1 MNKTILVVED
11 EDRMRE
17 IISDYLKS
25 NHFSVIEASDGQQ
38 ALTIF
43 EQENVDL
50 IVLDIMM
57 PNMDGWS
64 VCKKIRKDS
73 DVPII
78 ILTARSDE
86 EDELMGL
93 ELGADEY
100 VTKPISPKVL
110 VARAVNLLKRANGT
124 LGKASS
130 TVKIGRMEILKNA
143 RIVKID
149 DEKLA
154 FSQKEYDLLLYLIEN
169 KGTVL
174 SREMIL
180 NRIWGFDYFGDE
192 RVVDTHIK
200 KIRRKLK
207 AQATKIQTV
216 IGVGYRFEVDE

>member
-1 MNKTILVVED
+1 MDKTVLLVED

-25 NHFSVIEASDGQQ
+25 YNFSVLEASDGQQ
-38 ALTIF
+38 ALAIF
-43 EQENVDL
+43 GQENIDL

-57 PNMDGWS
+57 PKLDGWS
-64 VCKKIRKDS
+64 VCRKIRKDS

-86 EDELMGL
+86 DDELMGL

-124 LGKASS
+124 LGKASAK
-130 TVKIGRMEILKNA
+130 VRIGRLEILKDA
-143 RIVKID
+143 RIVKLD
-149 DEKLA
+149 SERLA

-207 AQATKIQTV
+207 EQATFIQTV
-216 IGVGYRFEVDE
+216 IGIGYRFEAK